1 MKNFVVIIQKQ
12 KCLKKTMHNMGISE
26 LVPTVDL
33 GLELLTLCSMAI
45 AGDSPSMFLTF
56 GLFNFP
62 KNCLA

>member
-1 MKNFVVIIQKQ
+1 MYSY
-12 KCLKKTMHNMGISE
+12 ISE

-45 AGDSPSMFLTF
+45 AGDSPSIFLIF

-62 KNCLA
+62 KNCLAYEDKLSINRL